1 MGNSHTDYHTDVEK
15 PTEDHKKRYAVSSLM
30 YKTECADSRAFV
42 VKYVHRIFQKEPPAT
57 GHSSAPMGREAGG

>member
-15 PTEDHKKRYAVSSLM
+15 PTEDHKKRYAVSSSM
-30 YKTECADSRAFV
+30 YKTGCADSRAFV